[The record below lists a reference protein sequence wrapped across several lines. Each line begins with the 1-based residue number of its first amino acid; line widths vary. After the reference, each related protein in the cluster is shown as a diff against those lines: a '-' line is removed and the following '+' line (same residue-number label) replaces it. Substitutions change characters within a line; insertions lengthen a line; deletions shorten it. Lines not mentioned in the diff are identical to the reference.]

1 MTTFFPELVPETVGQ
16 AGKQRRNRQ
25 NSKSRNFLD
34 LPKVAKS
41 WVFAAFLFGTEEA
54 KVAK

>member
-1 MTTFFPELVPETVGQ
+1 MTAFFPDLVPENRGPSRQ
-16 AGKQRRNRQ
+16 AKEES
-25 NSKSRNFLD
+25 SKFNIAKFLD
-34 LPKVAKS
+34 LPKVSKS

>member
-1 MTTFFPELVPETVGQ
+1 MTTFFPELVPENGGPSRK
-16 AGKQRRNRQ
+16 AKEES
-25 NSKSRNFLD
+25 SKFKISQLLD

>member
-1 MTTFFPELVPETVGQ
+1 VGQ

-34 LPKVAKS
+34 LPKVSKS

>member
-1 MTTFFPELVPETVGQ
+1 MTTFFPELVPENGGPSRQ
-16 AGKQRRNRQ
+16 AKEES
-25 NSKSRNFLD
+25 SKFKISQLLD